1 MKGIRPLA
9 PTDCEE
15 ILRIN
20 AESQPGVAHL
30 DRAEFERLVGL
41 KNEHLVMEGPKGGL
55 VGYLL
60 AFPSDTPYDG
70 AEFILLTKTSLGP
83 FIYIDQVAVGA
94 TERRTGAAARLYQ
107 ATEAAALRRGIQEL
121 SCEVNLNPPNPGSL
135 AFHRSKGFNQTSV
148 MDTQDGRTVALM
160 SKRLK
165 GGEHRLVKPNQPL
178 EPTPPRCAL
187 RRGSTAR

>member
-1 MKGIRPLA
+1 MKVIRPLT
-9 PTDCEE
+9 PSDHEE

-30 DRAEFERLVGL
+30 DRTELERLVRL
-41 KNEHLVMEGPKGGL
+41 QNEHLVIEGPKGGL

-70 AEFILLTKTSLGP
+70 EEFILLTKTSIGP

-94 TERRTGAAARLYQ
+94 AERRTGAASSLYQ
-107 ATEAAALRRGIQEL
+107 ATEAVAERRGIREL

-148 MDTQDGRTVALM
+148 METQDGRTVALM
-160 SKRLK
+160 SKWLK
-165 GGEHRLVKPNQPL
+165 SPGPEACK
-178 EPTPPRCAL
+178 T
-187 RRGSTAR
+187 

>member
-1 MKGIRPLA
+1 MKGIRPLT
-9 PTDCEE
+9 PSDYEE

-30 DRAEFERLVGL
+30 DRTELERLVRL
-41 KNEHLVMEGPKGGL
+41 QNEHVVMEGPKGRL

-70 AEFILLTKTSLGP
+70 EEFLLLTKTSLSP

-94 TERRTGAAARLYQ
+94 AERRTGAASSLYQ
-107 ATEAAALRRGIQEL
+107 ATEAAAERRGIREL

-148 MDTQDGRTVALM
+148 METQDGRTVAVM
-160 SKRLK
+160 SKLLK
-165 GGEHRLVKPNQPL
+165 SPGPEAC
-178 EPTPPRCAL
+178 ET
-187 RRGSTAR
+187 